1 MLCYGARASVV
12 GARQPSLQVG
22 SCATPGAGLARG
34 FHDVLR
40 ERPCMH
46 AWDDAL
52 SEERN
57 LCCSVRCEMEETC
70 VLCAEVTSEAMWSAD
85 FRLLFQGLKFY
96 FRDSLK
102 N

>member
-1 MLCYGARASVV
+1 M
-12 GARQPSLQVG
+12 
-22 SCATPGAGLARG
+22 
-34 FHDVLR
+34 LR
-40 ERPCMH
+40 ERP
-46 AWDDAL
+46 WDDAL

-70 VLCAEVTSEAMWSAD
+70 VLCAEVTSEAMWSGE
-85 FRLLFQGLKFY
+85 FRLLFQGLKIY